1 VPEAFKAAPD
11 IIKAASENALG
22 LLALI
27 ILAIGILVYFLFSKE
42 NYIVKGVVFFVMMG
56 AAIAFGVGA
65 MEQTKRQSG
74 YNIELKLLFP
84 ENNLA
89 NPFQAEVRAY
99 VNGKLLFS
107 DKTAGSSQPP
117 QQDAS
122 NNIDLIR
129 GVGGLVVNFQKR
141 LPGDRLYVVV
151 KDGDN
156 GWRSDDMKLPEAH
169 LQMNSVPVKDLE
181 RQ

>member
-1 VPEAFKAAPD
+1 VAEWFKAAPD

-42 NYIVKGVVFFVMMG
+42 NYVVKGIVFLVIMG

-84 ENNLA
+84 QNNLA

-99 VNGKLLFS
+99 VNDKLLFS
-107 DKTAGSSQPP
+107 DKASKGSQSVST
-117 QQDAS
+117 DI
-122 NNIDLIR
+122 NLIR

-141 LPGDRLYVVV
+141 LPGDRLYVFV

-169 LQMNSVPVKDLE
+169 LQMNSVAAEVMRDLE